1 MTASKKFRFVSPG
14 VYISE
19 IDKSQLPA
27 APVQVGPVVIGRS
40 QRGPVF
46 VPTRVSSY
54 LEFVDKFGE
63 PTRGG
68 PSEDVWRTGEPTSP
82 LYAAYAAKAFLKNSG
97 PLTFVRLATEASP
110 DAVGTTPV
118 SLGGWNT
125 DNESNSDDLAANG
138 GAYGLFV
145 VQSGSANLTGSL
157 AAVWYINKGAI
168 KLKGLTPSGVEIT
181 TTGSGIF
188 IQNTGNEWEF
198 RAEIVDHAGD
208 KQIDTTFNFNE
219 NSSKYIRKVFNTNPT
234 LTNGTI
240 TTDDAQE
247 TYWLGETFED
257 FLKKTVTTGSK
268 GQVYGFVAPLQNSS
282 IHLNKFT
289 AKTAAAA
296 KTGWV
301 ISQDL
306 STLTGSYSAE
316 NMTKLFRFVV
326 KETAGGEWEQKNIK
340 VSIRDIKPSTNNF
353 YKYGSFTVEVRD
365 IRDTDANPIVL
376 ESFTACTLD
385 PNSGD
390 FVANKIGDEFL
401 QWDNVNKRYIKLG
414 NFANKSAYIRL
425 EMNPVIEQG
434 AVSPELLPFGF
445 FGPPV
450 FKDIVVAATS
460 SISTGSL
467 MLGCNGEMPFE
478 ATAGVAG
485 AIAMPGLPTGSQ
497 YLIKFPA
504 LNLRVTASDAGAL
517 DPLNAYYGTYFNI
530 EGTTRLNQDT
540 LDLTRCK
547 PAGVDSYDP
556 GAHTKAS
563 FIFSLDEVVQLPS
576 GSTNT
581 FWQAG
586 SRALGQSKTALSASI
601 SGSDEGYKAILN
613 LGVDKFTMPLF
624 GGTDGMN
631 IREKD
636 PFRNTLLKQAPT
648 EASNAA
654 FYSLKKAIDTVRDP
668 DVLDMNML
676 IVPGI
681 TNKEITKHAISTAES
696 RGDALAII
704 DLEGGYVPA
713 HENKL
718 PESQRRGNVD
728 TTVNELKSRS
738 LNSSYACAY
747 YPWVKVLDDATGL
760 PLWMPPSVVAFGT
773 MASSQEKSELWFA
786 PAGFNRGGLTDGSS
800 GLSVLDVGEKL
811 SSKQRD
817 KLYENN
823 INPIASFPNE
833 GIVIFGQKTLQ
844 VTPSALDRINV
855 RRLMIYLKKEISR
868 ISTRIL
874 FDQNVKV
881 TWDRFKGEVSPFL
894 AGVQSRFGVTDY
906 KVLLDET
913 TTTPDLVDRNILYAK
928 IFVKPARAIEFI
940 AIDFVITRTG
950 ASFDD

>member
-27 APVQVGPVVIGRS
+27 APIQVGPVVIGRS

-68 PSEDVWRTGEPTSP
+68 ANEDVWRTGEPTSP

-110 DAVGTTPV
+110 DAIGTTPE

-125 DNESNSDDLAANG
+125 DKEGNNSDLAQNG

-145 VQSGSANLTGSL
+145 VQSGSSNLTGSL

-168 KLKGLTPSGVEIT
+168 RLRGLNPAGVDVD
-181 TTGSGIF
+181 TTGSAVF
-188 IQNTGNEWEF
+188 VQSTGNEYEF
-198 RAEIVDHAGD
+198 RAEIVDESGV

-219 NSSKYIRKVFNTNPT
+219 NSSKHIRKVFNTNPT
-234 LTNGTI
+234 LTNGAI
-240 TTDDAQE
+240 TTTEALE
-247 TYWLGETFED
+247 SYWLGETFED
-257 FLKKTVTTGSK
+257 FLKQTVTTGSK
-268 GQVYGFVAPLQNSS
+268 GQVYGFVAPLQNNT
-282 IHLNKFT
+282 IQMNDFT

-306 STLTGSYSAE
+306 STITGSYSSQD
-316 NMTKLFRFVV
+316 MTKLFRFVV

-365 IRDTDANPIVL
+365 IRDTDASPIVL

-390 FVANKIGDEFL
+390 FIANKIGDEYL
-401 QWDNVNKRYIKLG
+401 EWDSTNKRYIKLG
-414 NFANKSAYIRL
+414 NFANKSSYIRL
-425 EMNPVIEQG
+425 EMNPAIEQG

-450 FKDIVVAATS
+450 FNDIVVASGSNLSATALIKGS
-460 SISTGSL
+460 GSL
-467 MLGCNGEMPFE
+467 PF
-478 ATAGVAG
+478 AASASAVDR
-485 AIAMPGLPTGSQ
+485 IAMPGLPAGSQ
-497 YLIKFPA
+497 YLIKFPT

-517 DPLNAYYGTYFNI
+517 DPLNAYYGAVFNLP
-530 EGTTRLNQDT
+530 GTTRVNQDVF
-540 LDLTRCK
+540 DLTRCK
-547 PAGVDSYDP
+547 PSGVDSYEP
-556 GAHTKAS
+556 GTHTKAS
-563 FIFSLDEVVQLPS
+563 FIFTLDEVVQLPS

-581 FWQAG
+581 FWQLG
-586 SRALGQSKTALSASI
+586 SRAAGISKTALSASI
-601 SGSDEGYKAILN
+601 SGSDEGYKSILS

-636 PFRNTLLKQAPT
+636 PFRNTLLSDKKEST
-648 EASNAA
+648 SAA

-681 TNKEITKHAISTAES
+681 TNKEITKHVINTAES
-696 RGDALAII
+696 RGDTLAII
-704 DLEGGYVPA
+704 DLEGGYVPS
-713 HENKL
+713 HENSL

-728 TTVNELKSRS
+728 RTVNELRARS

-747 YPWVKVLDDATGL
+747 YPWVKVLDEATGL

-823 INPIASFPNE
+823 VNPIASFPNE

-894 AGVQSRFGVTDY
+894 AGVQSRFGLTDY